1 MSSSIQE
8 VKSLEMVAA
17 FLRINTK
24 YVIQQL
30 RVQDLKLLSLRYTS
44 HIGNL
49 RAAERRF
56 SDAPRISDLLEVDH
70 IRFANLAE

>member
-44 HIGNL
+44 HICNL
-49 RAAERRF
+49 RAAEHRF
-56 SDAPRISDLLEVDH
+56 SDAPRISDLLVDH